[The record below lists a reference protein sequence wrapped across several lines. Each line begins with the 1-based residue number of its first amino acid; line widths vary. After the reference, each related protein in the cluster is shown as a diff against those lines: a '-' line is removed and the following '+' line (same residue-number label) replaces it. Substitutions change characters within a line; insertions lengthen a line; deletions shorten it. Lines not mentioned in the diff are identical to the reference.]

1 MKNKYLHIFFL
12 SALVVGLSTAC
23 KKDKPEVNEEELITT
38 VELKFTEVGTT
49 NVSTFKFRDPDGEG
63 GAPPVQFDNII
74 LAPNKAYDMVI
85 TLKDESKTPAV
96 DITEEVREEA
106 ADHQF
111 YFVPSAVNVTVS
123 NLNTDAA
130 GLPLGLSS
138 RWTTTAASTGLVKVV
153 LKHKPGLKAAGD
165 PISKGDTD
173 IELDF
178 VTKVQ

>member
-12 SALVVGLSTAC
+12 AAVVVGLSTAC
-23 KKDKPEVNEEELITT
+23 KKDTPEVNEEELITT

-74 LAPNKAYDMVI
+74 LAPNKAYNMAL
-85 TLKDESKTPAV
+85 TLSDESKTPAE
-96 DITEEVREEA
+96 DITQEVREEGG
-106 ADHQF
+106 DHQF

-123 NLNTDAA
+123 NLDTDAG

-138 RWTTTAASTGLVKVV
+138 RWTTTTVSTGTVKVV
-153 LKHKPGLKAAGD
+153 LKHKPGIKAAAD
-165 PISKGDTD
+165 PISIGDTD